1 MTLILRH
8 PNRGTCTVAEEWT
21 DRAKPAPHA
30 GLSEP
35 PPLLDATA
43 LFELAKLLDACK
55 SHQDVDK

>member
-21 DRAKPAPHA
+21 DRAKPAPYT
-30 GLSEP
+30 GLTATA
-35 PPLLDATA
+35 PLLDATA
-43 LFELAKLLDACK
+43 LLELAELLAACK